1 MDTTLIAKIL
11 PTKQAKYGG
20 KRTVGTGYPI
30 GKNLVLTARHVVVF
44 PERDETKPIT
54 VEWPDLGHKD
64 ENAKIVFDGGVDC
77 DVAILEC
84 QIPPQAQVSPLL
96 LARQPPVAH
105 VTWESFGYPAIGK
118 DEDGGDVRK
127 KISALG
133 KFHAPDSA
141 SHEISLTSESDALEK
156 AGWRGISGAP
166 VFHGRVLYA
175 VITSTPTNR
184 AACFNAVSI
193 PWLLADK
200 SRPNFRERVGIDG
213 VEQHFDSSIKHLQDH
228 RDVKASLYFQIRLI
242 DNHVIDSPENI
253 IRYLVRLT
261 IPQLLGVVRDAQKA
275 SASLSVRQE
284 LGNLVRL
291 LLPSLYG
298 FDCITTIRVAKG
310 NASVGILEIPYAT
323 EISADILMAGV
334 DQRPANFSV
343 NNRKQSMPGAYRL
356 SLPPETGAETTD
368 QQQHDIDDDLYRRIY
383 GGVDLDAIQIALDE
397 HLYKNIYPRLRPPRT
412 PVPEVKKKLVRA
424 WFEDDA
430 TEKRPS
436 YYWLLNLSGNEEDDV
451 RLQQLAQ
458 GLKASYPHITLLSLD
473 MDESGDR
480 QIMENRTFNL
490 LADTSVGE

>member
-1 MDTTLIAKIL
+1 MDTTLIVKIL

-44 PERDETKPIT
+44 PERDETTPIT

-96 LARQPPVAH
+96 LVRQPPVAH

-133 KFHAPDSA
+133 KFHSPDSA

-193 PWLLADK
+193 PYLLATNK
-200 SRPNFRERVGIDG
+200 AFREVVGCI
-213 VEQHFDSSIKHLQDH
+213 ENNETQQFFLAECRTYLASIKDSPLFAPLTTHFVGRSLESSAETLLQH
-228 RDVKASLYFQIRLI
+228 IQTAVERNPALALEQLRLI
-242 DNHVIDSPENI
+242 CEPVMKANHAHTEQVRVLLCWVLGLIAVDGQIDAGGVHHLAVSTRMMVEVSLAAHYKVRPELVHKQSTDPSAKVAG
-253 IRYLVRLT
+253 RYAIDDECLPEVGWNPVNNANTIADAVQVAVTKAHHRTHGQKPQHTLT
-261 IPQLLGVVRDAQKA
+261 TLDWEDLNETLLTRRKGENPQL
-275 SASLSVRQE
+275 
-284 LGNLVRL
+284 
-291 LLPSLYG
+291 
-298 FDCITTIRVAKG
+298 IRMEVATSNTLK
-310 NASVGILEIPYAT
+310 
-323 EISADILMAGV
+323 
-334 DQRPANFSV
+334 
-343 NNRKQSMPGAYRL
+343 
-356 SLPPETGAETTD
+356 ET
-368 QQQHDIDDDLYRRIY
+368 HPLC
-383 GGVDLDAIQIALDE
+383 
-397 HLYKNIYPRLRPPRT
+397 N
-412 PVPEVKKKLVRA
+412 
-424 WFEDDA
+424 
-430 TEKRPS
+430 
-436 YYWLLNLSGNEEDDV
+436 DDV
-451 RLQQLAQ
+451 CKALHDAACLPDLPIVRYGSGVAANEGKLRAQVNEFFRIIQQY
-458 GLKASYPHITLLSLD
+458 S
-473 MDESGDR
+473 
-480 QIMENRTFNL
+480 
-490 LADTSVGE
+490 